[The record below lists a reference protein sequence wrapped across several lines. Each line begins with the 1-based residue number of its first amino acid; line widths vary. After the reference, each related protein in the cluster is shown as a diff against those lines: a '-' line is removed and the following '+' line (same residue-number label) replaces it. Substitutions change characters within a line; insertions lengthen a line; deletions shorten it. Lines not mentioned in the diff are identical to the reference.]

1 MTKVEVLKLLNKIKV
16 YYPNFSLEDYVKEEW
31 IEKLKPYDNEDV
43 LKKLDEHLKGDK
55 SKEPPKLHYITKFL
69 KTPEEKKRYT
79 GDFIVDCNLCGKTM
93 TLEEYDK
100 EHYKKCLLIKSL
112 IPILKARGED
122 VDYNKLDEYNYETL
136 DRVWDKYNPQNT
148 NLSNLVR
155 NVANG
160 RRSD

>member
-1 MTKVEVLKLLNKIKV
+1 MTKEETKELVKKIKV
-16 YYPNFSLEDYVKEEW
+16 YYPFFKLEKEGLDEW
-31 IEKLKPYDNEDV
+31 YGRLKPYDYQDV
-43 LKKLDEHLKGDK
+43 LDKVEEHLRGDK
-55 SKEPPKLHYITKFL
+55 AEEPPKLHYITKFL

-79 GDFIVDCNLCGKTM
+79 GDFIIDCNLCGKTM